1 MLSFNVSVD
10 VHGGDGEESG
20 PATIGWLLAEN
31 ESRLIYK
38 PPQRLKQPSPSR
50 PRTHAKSVTAC
61 PAVLGLESRLFEV
74 QCPCDLTLRMA
85 ETDFGEP
92 AVVNADG
99 PMSTVRDDVFANLII
114 LHPREEWR
122 DPGRPILQMR
132 LPYIFIADEPTYM
145 SQLPPFQHLRKTPLP
160 GLMIPGRFPINVW
173 PRTLTW
179 AFEWHDISAPLE
191 LRRGDPLFY
200 VLFEVLPQ
208 SRAIQLVE
216 AERTPELEAYLQQIN
231 GVVGFVNQTFS
242 LFRAAEE
249 LRPAHLVQPKK
260 KP

>member
-1 MLSFNVSVD
+1 MSLRPDTSHGRNRLWRTCRCKCRPAPCPRFVTMSLPISSSFIRVRN
-10 VHGGDGEESG
+10 G
-20 PATIGWLLAEN
+20 AT
-31 ESRLIYK
+31 
-38 PPQRLKQPSPSR
+38 
-50 PRTHAKSVTAC
+50 
-61 PAVLGLESRLFEV
+61 
-74 QCPCDLTLRMA
+74 
-85 ETDFGEP
+85 
-92 AVVNADG
+92 
-99 PMSTVRDDVFANLII
+99 
-114 LHPREEWR
+114 
-122 DPGRPILQMR
+122 PGRPILQMR

-231 GVVGFVNQTFS
+231 GVVGFVNQTFFT
-242 LFRAAEE
+242 LQGGGRAAAGTPRSTEKE
-249 LRPAHLVQPKK
+249 TLENRCPSRLPEAAVRANRFPKK
-260 KP
+260 E